1 MLLSQTHIRHQL
13 DGLPEQTT
21 QATPPL
27 ATDWD
32 HHVIAISPNIFIP
45 LKKYTNTYLH
55 TTHSILSICELRNVC
70 SKRVIMCPYGPTQCL
85 CKLRRANYTDEC
97 FSFAFQ
103 IFPPWKKHVRRRSY
117 CASCTDD
124 NMCSSGLPNKWL
136 NLSSAA

>member
-45 LKKYTNTYLH
+45 LKKIHKYILTHH
-55 TTHSILSICELRNVC
+55 TFYIEH
-70 SKRVIMCPYGPTQCL
+70 M
-85 CKLRRANYTDEC
+85 
-97 FSFAFQ
+97 
-103 IFPPWKKHVRRRSY
+103 
-117 CASCTDD
+117 
-124 NMCSSGLPNKWL
+124 
-136 NLSSAA
+136 